1 MASECTLSDGRSV
14 ARLMSGVACCRGP
27 NEHDLA
33 LAGDTIV
40 AVIRLDAGDGH
51 APPSVFARVES
62 SNRGR
67 TWSAPS
73 LLADGIGS
81 ARPRLAQMGSHLLL
95 SGGRNPQHGKATSE
109 MSVWVAADAAGSSTW
124 RQYSVTAAHNRL
136 APAGT
141 VHFTDQVNLTSAHR
155 QITGYSSLFRV
166 EKDVAVLLYD
176 VADPRVDQR
185 RCRKP
190 LGSDVCADMYAMRVR
205 VL

>member
-1 MASECTLSDGRSV
+1 
-14 ARLMSGVACCRGP
+14 
-27 NEHDLA
+27 
-33 LAGDTIV
+33 
-40 AVIRLDAGDGH
+40 
-51 APPSVFARVES
+51 
-62 SNRGR
+62 
-67 TWSAPS
+67 
-73 LLADGIGS
+73 
-81 ARPRLAQMGSHLLL
+81 MGSHLLL

-109 MSVWVAADAAGSSTW
+109 MSVWVAADAAGSSAW

-136 APAGT
+136 APART
-141 VHFTDQVNLTSAHR
+141 VRFTDQVNLTSAHR